1 MLPSSCGLAGSRG
14 RFSGG
19 VFINIYL
26 IMKRPKKDAYIEAIH
41 SLLVKRGVESL
52 KMEDIAE
59 NIGVTKMTLY
69 NNFRDKEALL
79 EEILSYR
86 GRHYF
91 SFMSQIGGENL
102 NAVQMLIKV
111 LEFQSSHPMPD
122 SVLFYRTFKRC
133 YPEIFERHIVQLKD
147 TMASFIKDNISQGV
161 REGIYR
167 DDFDPDDIITYIMG
181 TMNDMF
187 TGWVG
192 GDKEALDL
200 NMTHRQFINYHIRG
214 VANEKGL
221 EILKEELS
229 R

>member
-1 MLPSSCGLAGSRG
+1 
-14 RFSGG
+14 
-19 VFINIYL
+19 
-26 IMKRPKKDAYIEAIH
+26 MKKSKKDIYIEAIH
-41 SLLVKRGVESL
+41 SLFEKRGVESL
-52 KMEDIAE
+52 KMEEIAE
-59 NIGVTKMTLY
+59 KIGVTKMTLY
-69 NNFRDKEALL
+69 NNFKDKEALL
-79 EEILSYR
+79 EEILSFR

-91 SFMSQIGGENL
+91 SFMSRIGGDNL

-111 LEFQSSHPMPD
+111 LEFQSNHPMPD
-122 SVLFYRTFKRC
+122 SVLFFRSFKKC
-133 YPEIFERHIVQLKD
+133 YPDIFERHIVQLKD
-147 TMASFIKDNISQGV
+147 TMASFIKDNIIQGM

-192 GDKEALDL
+192 GDKEGLDL

-221 EILKEELS
+221 KILDEELKKL
-229 R
+229 

>member
-1 MLPSSCGLAGSRG
+1 
-14 RFSGG
+14 
-19 VFINIYL
+19 
-26 IMKRPKKDAYIEAIH
+26 MKRSKRDIYIEEIH
-41 SLLVKRGVESL
+41 ALLEKRGVESL

-59 NIGVTKMTLY
+59 KIGVTKMTLY

-79 EEILSYR
+79 EEILSFR
-86 GRHYF
+86 CRRYF
-91 SFMSQIGGENL
+91 SFMSRIEGDDL

-122 SVLFYRTFKRC
+122 SALLYRTFKKC
-133 YPEIFERHIVQLKD
+133 YPEIFARHIVQLKE
-147 TMASFIKDNISQGV
+147 TMASFIKDNITQGV

-192 GDKEALDL
+192 GDKDALDL

-214 VANEKGL
+214 VANERGL
-221 EILKEELS
+221 KILEEELK